1 MADLITVTS
10 GTAGNVGSTAAELQT
25 YFYAKMLNVAEFN
38 TILKQFGEMAPLPE
52 RSSLTIKF
60 NRLEKFSTTAS
71 PSQLTQG
78 VPPDADGLTINE
90 FSAVVE
96 QYGKLVRISEI
107 AELTAKHP
115 LIEATINR
123 LGLHFAET
131 YDILIYNVL
140 DAATNEYR
148 PNARAADTDLIGT
161 DRPAYVDLV
170 ELNALL
176 VVAGARPLGAN
187 GNYPF
192 ITSPQPY
199 ASLQQDPDWKASN
212 QFAAASKIWRG
223 QVGELANFDVVRS
236 NSPAFA
242 VTSQAGAGDADKVY
256 SSFALGSGA
265 FQVSDLQPMEMSV
278 VAPGGHSDPLKQS
291 YKLGYKFM
299 FKSVITNQAWIRR
312 VRTAG
317 LNSVTNP

>member
-1 MADLITVTS
+1 MADVLTVTS
-10 GTAGNVGSTAAELQT
+10 GTAGNAGSTAAELQT
-25 YFYAKMLNVAEFN
+25 YFYAKMLLVAELN

-52 RSSLTIKF
+52 RSSKTIAF

-71 PSQLTQG
+71 PTQLVEG
-78 VPPDADGLTINE
+78 IPPDADPLTINQ
-90 FSAVVE
+90 FTAVME
-96 QYGKLVRISEI
+96 QYGKLVRISEV

-123 LGLHFAET
+123 LGLHAAET

-148 PNARAADTDLIGT
+148 PNSKAADTDLT
-161 DRPAYVDLV
+161 AADTPSYNDLV

-176 VVAGARPLGAN
+176 NVQGARPLEG
-187 GNYPF
+187 GDYIL

-199 ASLQQDPDWKASN
+199 ASLQRDADWKASHQLN
-212 QFAAASKIWRG
+212 SPEAIWRG
-223 QVGELANFDVVRS
+223 EVGRLSSFRVVRS

-242 VTSQAGAGDADKVY
+242 VTSQAGAGDASKVY
-256 SSFALGSGA
+256 SSFAIGASA
-265 FQVSDLQPMEMSV
+265 FQISDLQPLEVSV
-278 VAPGGHSDPLKQS
+278 VAPGGRGDALKQS
-291 YKLGYKFM
+291 YLLGYKFM
-299 FKSVITNQAWIRR
+299 FKALITNQNWIRR

-317 LNSVTNP
+317 NDSVTNP

>member
-1 MADLITVTS
+1 MADIITVTS
-10 GTAGNVGSTAAELQT
+10 GTAGNVGSSAAELQT
-25 YFYAKMLNVAEFN
+25 YFYAKMLNIAEFN

-52 RSSLTIKF
+52 RSSKTIKF
-60 NRLEKFSTTAS
+60 NRLEKFSTTSS
-71 PSQLTQG
+71 PSQLTEG

-115 LIEATINR
+115 LIEGTINR

-148 PNARAADTDLIGT
+148 PNARANDAALIGT
-161 DRPAYVDLV
+161 DRPGYVDLV
-170 ELNALL
+170 ELNAIL
-176 VVAGARPLGAN
+176 VEAGARPLGGA

-192 ITSPQPY
+192 VTSPQPY
-199 ASLQQDPDWKASN
+199 AALQQDPDWKASN
-212 QFAAASKIWRG
+212 QLVAPQKIWQG
-223 QVGELANFDVVRS
+223 QVGVLGNFDVVRS

-242 VTSQAGAGDADKVY
+242 VTSSAVSGVSSKVY
-256 SSFALGSGA
+256 TSFALGASS
-265 FQVSDLQPMEMSV
+265 FQVSDLQPMEMAV

-299 FKSVITNQAWIRR
+299 FKSIITNQAWIRR
-312 VRTAG
+312 VRTSG
-317 LNSVTNP
+317 LSSITNP